1 MIYMSSPGL
10 SQWYLNGHCMARNT
24 LTLTMKGSITL
35 DIYNKVVGRFF
46 ALIKA
51 LSEEIGSGAPI
62 TWRLAGLQTGSAS
75 MSIAGEAM
83 QPELVERITRAYA
96 SVGTA
101 LAFGEPI
108 PYSAK
113 VNRCALA
120 LSQVINGEITALG
133 GCPRKH
139 PPAFC
144 DHVALEEP

>member
-1 MIYMSSPGL
+1 
-10 SQWYLNGHCMARNT
+10 MARNT
-24 LTLTMKGSITL
+24 ITLTMKGSITL

-133 GCPRKH
+133 GCPRKN

>member
-1 MIYMSSPGL
+1 
-10 SQWYLNGHCMARNT
+10 
-24 LTLTMKGSITL
+24 
-35 DIYNKVVGRFF
+35 
-46 ALIKA
+46 
-51 LSEEIGSGAPI
+51 
-62 TWRLAGLQTGSAS
+62 

-120 LSQVINGEITALG
+120 LSQIINGEITALEFTTDLG
-133 GCPRKH
+133 RLNRCEDFSRYLALG
-139 PPAFC
+139 
-144 DHVALEEP
+144 HV